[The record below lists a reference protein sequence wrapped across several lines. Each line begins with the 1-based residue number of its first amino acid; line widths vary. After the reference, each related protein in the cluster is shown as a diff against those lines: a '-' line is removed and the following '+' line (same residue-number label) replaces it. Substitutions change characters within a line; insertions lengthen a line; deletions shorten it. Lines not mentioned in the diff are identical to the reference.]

1 MMKRL
6 NSIGVLSGITAAI
19 MALSIVGG
27 MGHPGSE
34 AVAEVVTE
42 TPIITIEDRD
52 KAITPDIIDVKD
64 YIQVTEEPVPDTING
79 LLIGFDRT
87 HGLTDVIMVGHID
100 PKNNQ
105 VQVISIPRDLEIY
118 FTEDAFKEIKKN
130 NPNNRILHEKINNI
144 YSLIGWD
151 EAALKD
157 IRSIAEVITGLEMD
171 YMMTLD
177 IDGFKDVV
185 DAVGGVEFFVPQD
198 MYYRDPAQDLLI
210 DLDEG
215 LQILDGDKAE
225 QLVRY
230 RKGYARGDLQR
241 IEVQQDFVSALV
253 DQVIRKSDFNEIQQL
268 LTTGYNMI
276 DTDFGLVVML
286 EYAEFF
292 FNLEIEHILA
302 EGNMITI
309 PSWGEKVD
317 GRWYQYFDLAA
328 SRAAVQALI
337 NNEGDEETEDGR

>member
-1 MMKRL
+1 MRNRL
-6 NSIGVLSGITAAI
+6 NSIGVLSGITAVI

-27 MGHPGSE
+27 MGHRDSAAAE
-34 AVAEVVTE
+34 EVVQE
-42 TPIITIEDRD
+42 VPVSDSVESEE
-52 KAITPDIIDVKD
+52 KVVPDLIDVEA
-64 YIQVTEEPVPDTING
+64 YIEENEAEVPDTING

-100 PKNNQ
+100 PENNE

-118 FTEDAFKEIKKN
+118 FTEEAFKEIKAN
-130 NPNNRILHEKINNI
+130 NPKNRILHEKINNI

-151 EAALKD
+151 ETALKD
-157 IRSIAEVITGLEMD
+157 IRSIVEVITGLEMD

-177 IDGFKDVV
+177 IDGFKEVV
-185 DAVGGVEFFVPQD
+185 DAVGGVEFYVPQD
-198 MYYRDPAQDLLI
+198 MYYHDPAQDLLI

-241 IEVQQDFVSALV
+241 IEVQQEFVSALV
-253 DQVIRKSDFNEIQQL
+253 NEVIHKSDFNEIQSL

-286 EYAEFF
+286 DYAEFF
-292 FNLEIEHILA
+292 FNLELEHILA
-302 EGNMITI
+302 EGNMMTI

-317 GRWYQYFDLAA
+317 GRWYQYFDLEA
-328 SRAAVQALI
+328 SRAAVNALI
-337 NNEGDEETEDGR
+337 NKTDEEVTGDGR